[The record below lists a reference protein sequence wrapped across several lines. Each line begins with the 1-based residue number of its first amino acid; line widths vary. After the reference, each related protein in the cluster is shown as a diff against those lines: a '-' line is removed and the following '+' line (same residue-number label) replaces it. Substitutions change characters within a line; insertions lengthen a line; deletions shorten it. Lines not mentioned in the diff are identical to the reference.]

1 MKNENKNLIVAVVCA
16 LAVLFGIDYFY
27 PKQKPVANVDHAP
40 QTQEQVLQ
48 VNDEKP
54 LPPTTALAS
63 AEGDALITIKS
74 DTLSGSIRLKGAVFN
89 NLTFLKYRTAV
100 KKGSPD
106 VQFLNS
112 DNYAVMGFNASNGVQ
127 VPDQN
132 TMWQADNMELTPQTP
147 VTLTWTN
154 KAGVEFVRQISLDN
168 QYMFTITDEV
178 KNPENGQAFGV
189 AFDGKSKHINAADHS
204 ATVHQGFVGV
214 LNGKLKEDKYA
225 SIEVDN
231 PLSYT
236 TEGGWFGFGD
246 KYWLSAFAFNP
257 AVRNIDVNVTRVN
270 TKDDT
275 AAYQMLYQTSAQNV
289 AAGTVVQNVVY
300 FFAGPKDLDLLTSYQ
315 ETLGIDR
322 FELAIDFGWYYFLTK
337 PFLYL
342 LSWLYGLVGNM
353 GVAILIFATLLR
365 LLLLPI
371 AGKSYE
377 SMAKMRKLQPK
388 MQRLQEAYKND
399 KVRLNQEMLALYQ
412 KEKVN
417 PASGCL
423 PLLIQIPVF
432 FSLYKVLSVSIE
444 MRQAPFFGWIKDL
457 SAPDPSSVFTLFGLV
472 PWPIPSFLNIG
483 VWPVLMGVTMYLQQ
497 KMSTQTTPTTAQ
509 NADMLTM
516 MKWMPV
522 IFTFMMGNFASG
534 LVIYWTWSNILS
546 IAQQRYVMKKYGVK

>member
-1 MKNENKNLIVAVVCA
+1 M
-16 LAVLFGIDYFY
+16 LFR
-27 PKQKPVANVDHAP
+27 
-40 QTQEQVLQ
+40 
-48 VNDEKP
+48 
-54 LPPTTALAS
+54 S
-63 AEGDALITIKS
+63 
-74 DTLSGSIRLKGAVFN
+74 
-89 NLTFLKYRTAV
+89 
-100 KKGSPD
+100 
-106 VQFLNS
+106 
-112 DNYAVMGFNASNGVQ
+112 
-127 VPDQN
+127 
-132 TMWQADNMELTPQTP
+132 
-147 VTLTWTN
+147 
-154 KAGVEFVRQISLDN
+154 
-168 QYMFTITDEV
+168 
-178 KNPENGQAFGV
+178 
-189 AFDGKSKHINAADHS
+189 
-204 ATVHQGFVGV
+204 
-214 LNGKLKEDKYA
+214 
-225 SIEVDN
+225 
-231 PLSYT
+231 
-236 TEGGWFGFGD
+236 
-246 KYWLSAFAFNP
+246 
-257 AVRNIDVNVTRVN
+257 
-270 TKDDT
+270 
-275 AAYQMLYQTSAQNV
+275 
-289 AAGTVVQNVVY
+289 
-300 FFAGPKDLDLLTSYQ
+300 
-315 ETLGIDR
+315 
-322 FELAIDFGWYYFLTK
+322 
-337 PFLYL
+337 
-342 LSWLYGLVGNM
+342 
-353 GVAILIFATLLR
+353 TLLR